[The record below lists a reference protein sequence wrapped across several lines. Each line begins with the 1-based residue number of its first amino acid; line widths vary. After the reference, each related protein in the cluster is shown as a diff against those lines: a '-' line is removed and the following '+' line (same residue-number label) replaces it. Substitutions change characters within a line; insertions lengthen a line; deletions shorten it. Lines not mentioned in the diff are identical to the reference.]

1 MLHNLDKYNIMLA
14 SKSPRRKELLAMLD
28 VPYSQAPA
36 IDIEESFSP
45 SLRPTEIPEYLA
57 RLKAEAY
64 AELITGNEMI
74 ITADTVVILGN
85 EVIGKPD
92 NPDAAVNMLLHL
104 SGKEHLVVTGVAITT
119 SERQDTFSVESHVK
133 FGNISPMEA
142 QYYVEK
148 YMPLDKAGSY
158 GIQEWIGAVA
168 VESIRGSFYNVMGL
182 PVHQLYRHLQ
192 KF

>member
-1 MLHNLDKYNIMLA
+1 MLHNLNKYNIMLA

-28 VPYSQAPA
+28 LPYTQAPA
-36 IDIEESFSP
+36 IDIEESFPS
-45 SLRPTEIPEYLA
+45 SLRPREIPEYLA

-74 ITADTVVILGN
+74 ITADTVVILGD
-85 EVIGKPD
+85 EVIGKPAD
-92 NPDAAVNMLLHL
+92 PDTAVSMLLHL
-104 SGKEHLVVTGVAITT
+104 SGKEHIVVTGVAITT

-133 FGNISPMEA
+133 FGQISLMEA

>member
-1 MLHNLDKYNIMLA
+1 MLHNLNKYNIMLA

-28 VPYSQAPA
+28 LPYTQAPA
-36 IDIEESFSP
+36 IDIEESFPS
-45 SLRPTEIPEYLA
+45 SLRPREIPEYLA

-74 ITADTVVILGN
+74 ITADTVVILGD
-85 EVIGKPD
+85 EVIGKPAD
-92 NPDAAVNMLLHL
+92 PDTAVNMLLHL
-104 SGKEHLVVTGVAITT
+104 SGKEHIVVTGVAITT

-133 FGNISPMEA
+133 FGQISLMEA